1 MFIEQSKTLKAQ
13 ISIKCISTTL
23 QATKCT
29 IAHCLV
35 FHKSKIEAL
44 HESINSKGRLKMMIV
59 KRKMQQH
66 HSWSR

>member
-35 FHKSKIEAL
+35 FHEDKIKAL
-44 HESINSKGRLKMMIV
+44 YESINSKGRLKMMIV